1 MKIILSIV
9 FLLSVFSA
17 NATEFQ
23 ALRSCYTREMSDLS
37 SEMVDTELFVVVDQ
51 TTVFNIG
58 LKQAIADNL
67 RPFIRSGNAISV
79 LQFSAFTQG
88 HYTDVL
94 ASLKLDGL
102 LSQAER
108 NAVSKPILNRFDRCI
123 SNQPSQAS
131 AIIGMALKSVFVGS
145 SNGIEKSDVIASLKD
160 ISTKVARSKAKRKI
174 VLIGSDMLENS
185 SISSFYSK
193 QAVREINPDAEMA
206 LIKQNSMIG
215 NFGNAEIYVVGAGL
229 LAEDVS
235 QNKAVY
241 RSPQVMN
248 ALRTF
253 WSDWFTKSNATLVDF
268 GQPALLNHIK

>member
-1 MKIILSIV
+1 MLWT
-9 FLLSVFSA
+9 LPA
-17 NATEFQ
+17 GATGSFTE
-23 ALRSCYTREMSDLS
+23 LNSCYSAQLPDLAS
-37 SEMVDTELFVVVDQ
+37 GSIDSELFIVIDQ
-51 TTVFNIG
+51 TTLFDVA
-58 LKQAIADNL
+58 LKQSIANNI
-67 RPFIRSGNAISV
+67 RPFIKAGNAISV
-79 LQFSAFTQG
+79 IQFSAFTQG

-94 ASLKLDGL
+94 ASVKLDGE
-102 LSQAER
+102 LSQTDR
-108 NAVSKPILNRFDRCI
+108 NAVPKPALGKFDRCI

-131 AIIGMALKSVFVGS
+131 AIIGMALKSIFVGS

-160 ISTKVARSKAKRKI
+160 ISTRVARSKAKRKI

-206 LIKQNSMIG
+206 LVKQNAMIG
-215 NFGNAEIYVVGAGL
+215 NFSNAEIYVIGAGL
-229 LAEDVS
+229 LAEDAS

-248 ALRTF
+248 ALRAF
-253 WSDWFTKSNATLVDF
+253 WTDWFTKSNATLVDF